1 MDSSTNKTVCI
12 AGGNGF
18 VGQALTIFLQQS
30 GFSVIILPRALYQH
44 NAQALAERIDGCHAV
59 INLAGASIG
68 KRWTRRYRA
77 EIINS
82 RLLSA
87 DNICKA
93 MSLCN
98 QPPERFI
105 STSAVGIY
113 DTIHQHSEDSTFFA
127 NDFLSDVCKRWEAA
141 AGATPMQTKRSIIR
155 LGVVLGKEG
164 GTLKKL
170 LPLFRLGL
178 GGRMGS
184 GKQAFSFIHIHD
196 ICKAVL
202 HVLSQQNPKEIYN
215 LVAPQIISNKEFTR
229 ALAQALHRPA
239 WLIVPAF
246 VLKLMLGKSADVVL
260 KGQQVIPSNL
270 LNEGFVFDFPDIH
283 QKIFFE

>member
-1 MDSSTNKTVCI
+1 MESSINKTICI

-18 VGQALTIFLQQS
+18 VGQALSKFLQQS
-30 GFSVIILPRALYQH
+30 GFTVLVLPRTLYQH
-44 NAQALAERIDGCHAV
+44 DVQALADRIDGCHAV

-68 KRWTRRYRA
+68 KRWTRSYRA
-77 EIINS
+77 EILNS
-82 RLLSA
+82 RLVST
-87 DNICKA
+87 NSICKA

-98 QPPERFI
+98 QPPVRFI

-113 DTIHQHSEDSTFFA
+113 DTIHQHSEDSIFFA
-127 NDFLSDVCKRWEAA
+127 NDFLSDVCKRWELAA
-141 AGATPMQTKRSIIR
+141 DAAPDSVQKSIVR

-170 LPLFRLGL
+170 LPLFRAGL

-196 ICKAVL
+196 ICKAIL
-202 HVLSQQNPKEIYN
+202 HILSQQNSKEIYN

-229 ALAQALHRPA
+229 ALAHALHRPA
-239 WLIVPAF
+239 WLFVPAF
-246 VLKLMLGKSADVVL
+246 ILKFMLGKSADVIL
-260 KGQQVIPSNL
+260 KGQQVIPANL
-270 LNEGFVFDFPDIH
+270 LKEGFVFDFPDIH
-283 QKIFFE
+283 QQGFFL

>member
-1 MDSSTNKTVCI
+1 MGSSINKTVCI

-18 VGQALTIFLQQS
+18 VGQALKTSLQQS
-30 GFSVIILPRALYQH
+30 GFTVLVLPRTLYQH
-44 NAQALAERIDGCHAV
+44 DVQALADRIDGCHAV

-68 KRWTRRYRA
+68 KRWTRSYRA
-77 EIINS
+77 EILNS
-82 RLLSA
+82 RLVSTN
-87 DNICKA
+87 NICKA

-113 DTIHQHSEDSTFFA
+113 DTSHQHSEDSIFFA
-127 NDFLSDVCKRWEAA
+127 NDFLSDVCKRWELAA
-141 AGATPMQTKRSIIR
+141 DATPAYVRKSIVR

-170 LPLFRLGL
+170 LPLFRMGL

-184 GKQAFSFIHIHD
+184 GKQAFSYIHIHD
-196 ICKAVL
+196 LCKAVL
-202 HVLSQQNPKEIYN
+202 HILLQQNPSEKYN

-239 WLIVPAF
+239 WLFVPAF
-246 VLKLMLGKSADVVL
+246 VLKLMLGKSADVIL

-270 LNEGFVFDFPDIH
+270 LNEGFEFDFPDIH
-283 QKIFFE
+283 QQGFFL